1 MSAVETFE
9 LRRQIDDLVYRFH
22 RDKMPDGRPGYR
34 REDKDLWILWT
45 EDRGWISVLP
55 DSGALSGRPWEVAPA
70 EQNAES
76 PPEGIW
82 VSRKGEKS
90 YVYDLVYV

>member
-9 LRRQIDDLVYRFH
+9 LRRQIDGLVYRFH
-22 RDKMPDGRPGYR
+22 RDTIPDGELGYR
-34 REDKDLWILWT
+34 REDRELWILWT

-55 DSGALSGRPWEVAPA
+55 ETGALSGRPWEITPGA
-70 EQNAES
+70 QSAES